1 MRQCGAF
8 PGNGRTPCPA
18 VVAGTINEGRRQVS
32 ESQSDDQSRDGQSSG
47 STSSRQSDGGRAS
60 KPASDPIADL
70 QRWLM
75 KQGARSMAH
84 QVADNVRRTLGQQK
98 RDSGDVWDTA
108 TTEPP
113 PDEPPEC
120 QWCPVCQAARRLRVS
135 GPGLSARIADAGGV
149 LASVVQEAFT
159 AVEQAM
165 KTPSAERSVV
175 TPPATS
181 ARNGVRESSPGSP
194 IHIHPTTA
202 ASPDASAGAAAGES
216 PAAGESSV
224 NENLV
229 SENPVSE
236 NPVSENAVTENR
248 AAPS

>member
-1 MRQCGAF
+1 
-8 PGNGRTPCPA
+8 
-18 VVAGTINEGRRQVS
+18 VS
-32 ESQSDDQSRDGQSSG
+32 ESQSDGQSADGQSGG
-47 STSSRQSDGGRAS
+47 STSESSRNSSESSSRRGSGPSRNAG

-75 KQGARSMAH
+75 KQGARSMAN

-135 GPGLSARIADAGGV
+135 GPGIGDRIANAGGV

-165 KTPSAERSVV
+165 KTPPAERSGG
-175 TPPATS
+175 TPPA
-181 ARNGVRESSPGSP
+181 SSQGN
-194 IHIHPTTA
+194 
-202 ASPDASAGAAAGES
+202 GAAGPT
-216 PAAGESSV
+216 PA
-224 NENLV
+224 
-229 SENPVSE
+229 
-236 NPVSENAVTENR
+236 T
-248 AAPS
+248 PS